1 MIVATVEDMVG
12 ATAAARDHLTLN
24 LRRAPRTE
32 GQPVPTHESRWIGH
46 LRRIGAAK
54 LRLWGL
60 PWLVDDAQVVISEL
74 VTNALLHGT
83 GDQIAF
89 RLLLVGDFCVLEVGD
104 GSPQPAR
111 ISEADALDENGRGM
125 FIVSALTSL
134 CGVSP
139 DGTKTWCTFTI
150 PPSPRRTA

>member
-12 ATAAARDHLTLN
+12 GTAAARDHLTLN
-24 LRRAPRTE
+24 LRRDPRTE

-89 RLLLVGDFCVLEVGD
+89 AAARWRLLRT
-104 GSPQPAR
+104 GSGRRIPA
-111 ISEADALDENGRGM
+111 A
-125 FIVSALTSL
+125 
-134 CGVSP
+134 SP
-139 DGTKTWCTFTI
+139 HQ
-150 PPSPRRTA
+150 